1 MMFSPR
7 QRPSCFGRLQKRCT
21 ATRET
26 PLRPP
31 RLCANTSFFSA
42 SPHLR
47 VRSDFSLARFE
58 ETGPPP
64 SRGAGLAMGWGTDM
78 AGFDYVAVDTKGVEK
93 RGFIPA
99 ETGDAARAALEKQR
113 LYVVSVK
120 PGSGDTAE
128 RRPLFGLKLGRARM
142 SVKQLTLFT
151 RQLAT
156 LNRVSPLEESLRTIT
171 RQTEQERVRAIVATV
186 HQGVTEGRRLADAMA
201 REPRSFPPLYRA
213 MVAAGESSGTLPTI
227 LDRLAALLERQ
238 AEIRG
243 KMITALAY
251 PTILAVVAMGV
262 VTALMMFVVPQVV
275 EQFDTVGQELPFLT
289 RMVIGVSDLLVGWW
303 WLMAGVAVVGG
314 VGFWRALKVPA
325 IRLSFDTWLLKLP
338 LIGRLLRD
346 LHAARMAR
354 TLGTMVA
361 SRLPLLEGLT
371 LTAGTIHNRRLRVA
385 SDAIVDAIRGGGSL
399 SAAMRRAGVFP
410 PLLTYLAASGEAAGR
425 LDEMLERAADYLE
438 REFDRFTATALSL
451 LEPAIIVVMGGVV
464 ATIVLSILLPILQLN
479 TLAGQ

>member
-1 MMFSPR
+1 MPTIWH
-7 QRPSCFGRLQKRCT
+7 C
-21 ATRET
+21 
-26 PLRPP
+26 PP
-31 RLCANTSFFSA
+31 VA
-42 SPHLR
+42 
-47 VRSDFSLARFE
+47 DFDYLAID
-58 ETGPPP
+58 T
-64 SRGAGLAMGWGTDM
+64 RGAERRGH
-78 AGFDYVAVDTKGVEK
+78 VAAID
-93 RGFIPA
+93 I
-99 ETGDAARAALEKQR
+99 DAARTALDRQK
-113 LYVVSVK
+113 LYVVRIE
-120 PGSGDTAE
+120 PGAPPVTKG
-128 RRPLFGLKLGRARM
+128 RPLFGLQLGRPKM
-142 SVKQLTLFT
+142 SGKQLTLFT

-171 RQTEQERVRAIVATV
+171 RQTEQERVQAIVRIV
-186 HQGVTEGRRLADAMA
+186 HGGVVEGRRLADAMA
-201 REPRSFPPLYRA
+201 REPKSFPPLYRA

-227 LDRLAALLERQ
+227 LDRLANLLERQ

-243 KMITALAY
+243 KLITALAY
-251 PTILAVVAMGV
+251 PAILAIVALGV

-275 EQFDTVGQELPFLT
+275 EQFDTVGQELPLLT
-289 RMVIGVSDLLVGWW
+289 RMVIILSDFLVGWW
-303 WLMAGVAVVGG
+303 WVMLIALVVAGLVG
-314 VGFWRALKVPA
+314 WRLLKDPS
-325 IRLSFDTWLLKLP
+325 IRLSFDSWLLRIP

-385 SDAIVDAIRGGGSL
+385 SDQIVDAIRGGGSL

-451 LEPAIIVVMGGVV
+451 LEPAIIVVMGAIV

-479 TLAGQ
+479 TLAGG